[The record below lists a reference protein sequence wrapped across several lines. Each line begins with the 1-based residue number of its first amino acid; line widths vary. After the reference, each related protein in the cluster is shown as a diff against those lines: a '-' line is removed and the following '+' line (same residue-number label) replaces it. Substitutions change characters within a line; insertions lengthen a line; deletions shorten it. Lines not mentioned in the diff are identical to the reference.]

1 MTTNWTQITDS
12 APWPGRDSP
21 GAVVFRNRMWLLG
34 GFSCDRS
41 GNFSRLRDVWSSPDG
56 HAWDC
61 VLEKAPWPA
70 RNLAGCVSF
79 RDRVF
84 LLGGFSGTHTFGDIW
99 SSPDG
104 AHWDCLTECAPW
116 GARGAFGCTVYE
128 DRIWVIGGVNW
139 ERQEHYA
146 DVWASG
152 DGHQWEKVAD
162 GAAWGPRALFP
173 AITHDSHLW
182 IFGGG
187 HYHDRAVNHSDVWRS
202 SDGITWECVT
212 SASGWVPRRFHKAL
226 VNQGAIWL
234 IGGVGTGSINR
245 NDVWSSPDGRE
256 WTCADISAP
265 WPIRHE
271 FALLEF
277 RDRAWLLGG
286 FAGEIAGNI
295 IYNDV
300 WQMDAGG

>member
-1 MTTNWTQITDS
+1 M
-12 APWPGRDSP
+12 
-21 GAVVFRNRMWLLG
+21 
-34 GFSCDRS
+34 
-41 GNFSRLRDVWSSPDG
+41 
-56 HAWDC
+56 
-61 VLEKAPWPA
+61 
-70 RNLAGCVSF
+70 
-79 RDRVF
+79 
-84 LLGGFSGTHTFGDIW
+84 
-99 SSPDG
+99 
-104 AHWDCLTECAPW
+104 
-116 GARGAFGCTVYE
+116 
-128 DRIWVIGGVNW
+128 
-139 ERQEHYA
+139 
-146 DVWASG
+146 
-152 DGHQWEKVAD
+152 
-162 GAAWGPRALFP
+162 
-173 AITHDSHLW
+173 
-182 IFGGG
+182 
-187 HYHDRAVNHSDVWRS
+187 
-202 SDGITWECVT
+202 
-212 SASGWVPRRFHKAL
+212 PRRFHKAL